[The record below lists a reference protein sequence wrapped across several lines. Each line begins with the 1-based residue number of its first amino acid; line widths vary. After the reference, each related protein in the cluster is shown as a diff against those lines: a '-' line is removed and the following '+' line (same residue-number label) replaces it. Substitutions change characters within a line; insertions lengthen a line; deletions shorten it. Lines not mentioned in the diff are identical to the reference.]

1 MSISWRD
8 LTRFFPIS
16 LWERGS
22 YDADL
27 SLRTLTSALWKVDEE
42 PAAMKRRVLV
52 CSYPELAGER
62 SIDIRRFKR

>member
-16 LWERGS
+16 LWEWGS

-42 PAAMKRRVLV
+42 PAAIKRRVLV
-52 CSYPELAGER
+52 CSYAFLPLR